1 MTWTQHMP
9 WRDRAGA
16 FSPFKALVLAAL
28 AVPAILLAQE
38 AWTGALGPKPW
49 QAATHDAGTWAIRL
63 LLLSL
68 LVTPARQVLRQARLA
83 EVRRMVGVAC
93 FAYLALHLG
102 LYAGDLGFDLLK
114 VGSEIIRRVYLTI
127 GFVALL
133 VLGVLAATSTDGAVR
148 RLGGAA
154 WRRLHRLVFPAAV
167 LALVHFT
174 LQSKADVTEPMLMS
188 GLFAWLVGY
197 RVLAPVGGAPGVVA
211 MLVLAVGA
219 AAVTAALEFGWYGLA
234 TGIDPWRVL
243 AANLDVAFGLRPA
256 LWVLV
261 AGLGAAALRAV
272 PRGRRVARMA

>member
-1 MTWTQHMP
+1 MPFAAHLP

-16 FSPFKALVLAAL
+16 FSPLKALVFAA
-28 AVPAILLAQE
+28 AFVPALLLAHD
-38 AWTGALGPKPW
+38 AWTASLGPKPW
-49 QAATHDAGTWAIRL
+49 QAATHDAGTWAMRL

-68 LVTPARQVLRQARLA
+68 LVTPLRQVLRQARVA
-83 EVRRMVGVAC
+83 ELRRMVGVAC
-93 FAYLALHLG
+93 FAYALLHLG
-102 LYAGDLGFDLLK
+102 LYAGDLGFDWLK

-127 GFVALL
+127 GFVALVAL
-133 VLGVLAATSTDGAVR
+133 AVLAATSTDGAVK
-148 RLGGAA
+148 RLGGVA

-188 GLFAWLVGY
+188 GLFAWLAGY
-197 RVLAPVGGAPGVVA
+197 RLLAPAGGAPGVVA
-211 MLVLAVGA
+211 MLALAVGA
-219 AAVTAALEFGWYGLA
+219 AAATAALEFAWYGLM

-272 PRGRRVARMA
+272 PRGRRVPRMA

>member
-1 MTWTQHMP
+1 MTWTDLTP

-28 AVPAILLAQE
+28 TLPALLLAHA
-38 AWTGALGPKPW
+38 AWTASLGPKPW

-68 LVTPARQVLRQARLA
+68 LVTPLRQITRQARVA
-83 EVRRMVGVAC
+83 ELRRMVGVAC
-93 FAYLALHLG
+93 FAYAGLHLL
-102 LYAGDLGFDLLK
+102 LYAGDLGFDWLK

-127 GFVALL
+127 GFVALVAL
-133 VLGVLAATSTDGAVR
+133 AVLTATSTDGAVK
-148 RLGGAA
+148 RLGGVA
-154 WRRLHRLVFPAAV
+154 WRRLHRLVFPAGV

-174 LQSKADVTEPMLMS
+174 LQSKADVTEPMLMA
-188 GLFAWLVGY
+188 GFFAWLIGY
-197 RVLAPVGGAPGVVA
+197 RLLAPAGGAPGVVA
-211 MLVLAVGA
+211 MFVLAMGAGA
-219 AAVTAALEFGWYGLA
+219 ATAALEFAWYGLA

-272 PRGRRVARMA
+272 PRARRVARAA